1 MTSCYGPLSGVLWS
15 HAPVKELSQK
25 QIQRPVVLSGDM
37 VPLVP
42 QVSRPI
48 QAKVSYYTKQCPST
62 KAICRCRIH
71 PQHHVVLLQA
81 GLFRNTSHCNAG
93 TGIPQTTLGRALNT
107 LLTPPNHP
115 SHITAVHWFT
125 ASDDTSG
132 ELTRHGVCAV
142 QVAGIWLSRR

>member
-1 MTSCYGPLSGVLWS
+1 MGPGSFPAGYPDLLKFWTRSALEKQKSPYRFHYLS
-15 HAPVKELSQK
+15 HPP
-25 QIQRPVVLSGDM
+25 RPAG
-37 VPLVP
+37 
-42 QVSRPI
+42 
-48 QAKVSYYTKQCPST
+48 KT
-62 KAICRCRIH
+62 
-71 PQHHVVLLQA
+71 QHHDVLLQA